1 MSANLR
7 ISFVTSP
14 RGNYHMTELLEGLC
28 AATRDAG
35 HDATLDFSHFPP
47 SDGDTAYVFIPHEHH
62 GCEPPGAWPSP
73 EQRSRTIPLCVE
85 NPYSPWFETVSEL
98 APQFPTT
105 LAINR
110 SSVTAL
116 HDRGLAA
123 EHLQLGYTEHWDS
136 WRSEKGARPI
146 DVVYLGA
153 ADPRRDRLIAG
164 YARWWWHRRTSIL
177 TPVLSPKPGPQAD
190 YVVDAAKFDM
200 LRQSK
205 LLVNLHR
212 EGTVSFEWVR
222 ILQAVANGCVVVSE
236 PAPDH
241 APMVAGEHFIAA
253 DAASIPH
260 IVEALLDEP
269 ERLDTIRSAAYAMV
283 TERLTMSS
291 TVEQIVAVAQE
302 LVSGRGALVG
312 GRGRKRAITGPRA
325 NSPATSPEP
334 ASDGNSAV
342 VLRRAI
348 RGLATDVLEL
358 RRLVEQLQ
366 ERVDGRGSD
375 VGPELVAATPSF
387 EPAIPRVSVTITL
400 RNYERE
406 VLDALASVDSSE
418 FTDYEV
424 LVLDDASTDGS
435 LASVRGFL
443 RDRPWMPAALL
454 RHRTNRG
461 LGASRNALSR
471 QARGELM
478 FVLDADNLIF
488 PNTLGRLVA
497 ALDADPGATF
507 AYPLIAVERFGQP
520 VGLLSRFAWDPRQLR
535 GGNYIDAM
543 AMIRLDALDR
553 VGGYTEDVRLT
564 GWEDFHLWCACA
576 EAHLRGRLVPEVLAR
591 YRQVDHSML
600 GGIVDYATAWSVLRA
615 RFPALLPDDLPA

>member
-1 MSANLR
+1 MR
-7 ISFVTSP
+7 ISFVCSP

-35 HDATLDFSHFPP
+35 HDATLDYSRFPP
-47 SDGDTAYVFIPHEHH
+47 SNGDTAYVFIPHEHH
-62 GCEPPGAWPSP
+62 GCEPSGAWPSP
-73 EQRSRTIPLCVE
+73 EQRLRTIPLCVE

-110 SSVTAL
+110 SSVSAL

-123 EHLQLGYTEHWDS
+123 EHLQLGYTKHWDS
-136 WRSEKGARPI
+136 WRSENGPRPI
-146 DVVYLGA
+146 DIVYLGA

-164 YARWWWHRRTSIL
+164 CARWWWHRRTSIL

-190 YVVDAAKFDM
+190 YVVDAAKFDL

-222 ILQAVANGCVVVSE
+222 VLQAVANGCVVVSE

-260 IVEALLDEP
+260 IVEGLLDEP
-269 ERLDTIRSAAYAMV
+269 ERLDAIRSAAYAMV
-283 TERLTMSS
+283 TERLTMNS
-291 TVEQIVAVAQE
+291 TVEQIVAVAKE
-302 LVSGRGALVG
+302 LVSGRGALAV
-312 GRGRKRAITGPRA
+312 RAPKRASAGARA
-325 NSPATSPEP
+325 DPAGAPPDP
-334 ASDGNSAV
+334 APDGDSTV
-342 VLRRAI
+342 MLRRAV

-366 ERVDGRGSD
+366 ERVDGRVD
-375 VGPELVAATPSF
+375 AEPELVAATPSF

-406 VLDALASVDSSE
+406 VLDALASVDNSE

-435 LASVRGFL
+435 VVAVRGFL
-443 RDRPWMPAALL
+443 RDRPWIPAALL

-461 LGASRNALSR
+461 LGASRNVLAR

-488 PNTLGRLVA
+488 PNTLGRLVD
-497 ALDADPGATF
+497 ALDDDSGATF
-507 AYPLIAVERFGQP
+507 AYPLISVERFGRP
-520 VGLLSRFAWDPRQLR
+520 VGLLSRFAWDPHQLR

-543 AMIRLDALDR
+543 AMIRLEALER
-553 VGGYTEDVRLT
+553 IGGYTEDVRLT
-564 GWEDFHLWCACA
+564 GWEDFHLWCSCA

-615 RFPALLPDDLPA
+615 RFPTLLSDDPPR